1 MAFFQVNFFSP
12 TLGFNTD
19 IDVFI
24 PTPNSDEV
32 LNKKKSEYFQK
43 NRKYQVLYLLHG
55 LSDDDSIWLRRTSI
69 ERYATEKGIAVV
81 MPTTFRGWYIDTPA
95 GKYYSYIGEELP
107 RRVAEFFPAISQAR
121 ADTYV
126 AGLSMGGYVAM
137 DIQRLYPETVAGL
150 ALCDTMAASDGVGG
164 ENRLKMADAAEQ
176 TNSVEPVMHF
186 AQPAD
191 GDSTVKKTPEFIAT
205 MTGWINEQNP
215 AGLAWRQRMT
225 YGRPELG
232 AVPETISAPSLVVSG
247 ELDPSSNPSVMRP
260 LAERITGAEFIDIPD
275 CGHFSA
281 VEHPDTVARALLS
294 LVKRVQSAQKNA

>member
-1 MAFFQVNFFSP
+1 MAIELANHIYRDGEGVPVVLMNAYPVDHRMWDVCAKALADFADLNDVPDFPIWAPDMAGSGASP
-12 TLGFNTD
+12 
-19 IDVFI
+19 V
-24 PTPNSDEV
+24 PSDADSGPRMA
-32 LNKKKSEYFQK
+32 NGAYSEALD
-43 NRKYQVLYLLHG
+43 RLAG
-55 LSDDDSIWLRRTSI
+55 A
-69 ERYATEKGIAVV
+69 YA
-81 MPTTFRGWYIDTPA
+81 D
-95 GKYYSYIGEELP
+95 L
-107 RRVAEFFPAISQAR
+107 
-121 ADTYV
+121 
-126 AGLSMGGYVAM
+126 
-137 DIQRLYPETVAGL
+137 IQRLYPETVAGL

>member
-1 MAFFQVNFFSP
+1 MARIA
-12 TLGFNTD
+12 G
-19 IDVFI
+19 IDLPREKRIEIGLTYIYGIGRTSANKILAQAGINPDTRVKDL
-24 PTPNSDEV
+24 SEEDETK
-32 LNKKKSEYFQK
+32 LREIIGHEYT
-43 NRKYQVLYLLHG
+43 VEG
-55 LSDDDSIWLRRTSI
+55 DLRRN
-69 ERYATEKGIAVV
+69 
-81 MPTTFRGWYIDTPA
+81 
-95 GKYYSYIGEELP
+95 
-107 RRVAEFFPAISQAR
+107 
-121 ADTYV
+121 
-126 AGLSMGGYVAM
+126 VAM

>member
-1 MAFFQVNFFSP
+1 MAIELANHIYRDGEGVPVVLMNAYPVDHRMWDVCAKALADSADLNDVPDFPIWAPDMAGSGASP
-12 TLGFNTD
+12 
-19 IDVFI
+19 V
-24 PTPNSDEV
+24 PSDADSGPRMA
-32 LNKKKSEYFQK
+32 NGAYSEALDRLAGAYVDLIKAAGYEQA
-43 NRKYQVLYLLHG
+43 
-55 LSDDDSIWLRRTSI
+55 IW
-69 ERYATEKGIAVV
+69 V
-81 MPTTFRGWYIDTPA
+81 
-95 GKYYSYIGEELP
+95 
-107 RRVAEFFPAISQAR
+107 
-121 ADTYV
+121 
-126 AGLSMGGYVAM
+126 GLSMGGYVAM

-205 MTGWINEQNP
+205 MTGWINEQN
-215 AGLAWRQRMT
+215 
-225 YGRPELG
+225 
-232 AVPETISAPSLVVSG
+232 LVVSG

-260 LAERITGAEFIDIPD
+260 LAERIAGAEFIDIPD

-294 LVKRVQSAQKNA
+294 LVRRVQNAQKNA

>member
-1 MAFFQVNFFSP
+1 MGRVREGARRLADLNDVPDFPIWAPDMAGSGASP
-12 TLGFNTD
+12 
-19 IDVFI
+19 V
-24 PTPNSDEV
+24 PSDADSGPRMA
-32 LNKKKSEYFQK
+32 NGAYSEALD
-43 NRKYQVLYLLHG
+43 RL
-55 LSDDDSIWLRRTSI
+55 
-69 ERYATEKGIAVV
+69 
-81 MPTTFRGWYIDTPA
+81 A
-95 GKYYSYIGEELP
+95 GAYVDLIKAAGYEQ
-107 RRVAEFFPAISQAR
+107 AIS
-121 ADTYV
+121 V
-126 AGLSMGGYVAM
+126 GLSMGGYVAM

-186 AQPAD
+186 AQPPMAIPP
-191 GDSTVKKTPEFIAT
+191 SRRLLKFIAT

-294 LVKRVQSAQKNA
+294 LVKRVQNAQKNA

>member
-1 MAFFQVNFFSP
+1 MAIELANHIYRDGEGVPVVLMNAYPVDHRMWDVCAKALADFADLNGVPDFPIWAPDMAGSGASP
-12 TLGFNTD
+12 
-19 IDVFI
+19 V
-24 PTPNSDEV
+24 PSEV
-32 LNKKKSEYFQK
+32 DSGPRMANGAYSEALDRLAGAYVDLIKAAGYEQA
-43 NRKYQVLYLLHG
+43 
-55 LSDDDSIWLRRTSI
+55 IW
-69 ERYATEKGIAVV
+69 V
-81 MPTTFRGWYIDTPA
+81 
-95 GKYYSYIGEELP
+95 
-107 RRVAEFFPAISQAR
+107 
-121 ADTYV
+121 
-126 AGLSMGGYVAM
+126 GLSMGGYVAM

-225 YGRPELG
+225 YGRPELE
-232 AVPETISAPSLVVSG
+232 AVTETISAPSLVVSG

-294 LVKRVQSAQKNA
+294 LVRRVQSAQKNA

>member
-1 MAFFQVNFFSP
+1 
-12 TLGFNTD
+12 
-19 IDVFI
+19 
-24 PTPNSDEV
+24 
-32 LNKKKSEYFQK
+32 
-43 NRKYQVLYLLHG
+43 
-55 LSDDDSIWLRRTSI
+55 
-69 ERYATEKGIAVV
+69 
-81 MPTTFRGWYIDTPA
+81 
-95 GKYYSYIGEELP
+95 
-107 RRVAEFFPAISQAR
+107 
-121 ADTYV
+121 
-126 AGLSMGGYVAM
+126 
-137 DIQRLYPETVAGL
+137 
-150 ALCDTMAASDGVGG
+150 
-164 ENRLKMADAAEQ
+164 
-176 TNSVEPVMHF
+176 MHF

-260 LAERITGAEFIDIPD
+260 LAERIVGAEFIDIPD

-294 LVKRVQSAQKNA
+294 LVRRVQSAQKNA

>member
-1 MAFFQVNFFSP
+1 
-12 TLGFNTD
+12 
-19 IDVFI
+19 
-24 PTPNSDEV
+24 
-32 LNKKKSEYFQK
+32 
-43 NRKYQVLYLLHG
+43 
-55 LSDDDSIWLRRTSI
+55 
-69 ERYATEKGIAVV
+69 
-81 MPTTFRGWYIDTPA
+81 
-95 GKYYSYIGEELP
+95 
-107 RRVAEFFPAISQAR
+107 
-121 ADTYV
+121 
-126 AGLSMGGYVAM
+126 M

-232 AVPETISAPSLVVSG
+232 RCRKRSA
-247 ELDPSSNPSVMRP
+247 
-260 LAERITGAEFIDIPD
+260 
-275 CGHFSA
+275 H
-281 VEHPDTVARALLS
+281 RAWWYPANWTPPAI
-294 LVKRVQSAQKNA
+294 RV

>member
-1 MAFFQVNFFSP
+1 
-12 TLGFNTD
+12 
-19 IDVFI
+19 
-24 PTPNSDEV
+24 
-32 LNKKKSEYFQK
+32 
-43 NRKYQVLYLLHG
+43 
-55 LSDDDSIWLRRTSI
+55 
-69 ERYATEKGIAVV
+69 
-81 MPTTFRGWYIDTPA
+81 
-95 GKYYSYIGEELP
+95 
-107 RRVAEFFPAISQAR
+107 
-121 ADTYV
+121 
-126 AGLSMGGYVAM
+126 MGGYVAM

>member
-1 MAFFQVNFFSP
+1 MAEYLSP
-12 TLGFNTD
+12 LAEPFDFPAG
-19 IDVFI
+19 
-24 PTPNSDEV
+24 EHGV
-32 LNKKKSEYFQK
+32 L
-43 NRKYQVLYLLHG
+43 LLHG
-55 LSDDDSIWLRRTSI
+55 FTGSPAHMRKLGEALSARGFAARDILLPGHGTRYEDMRGCTWQDWLLAARMAAREMR
-69 ERYATEKGIAVV
+69 ERYAR
-81 MPTTFRGWYIDTPA
+81 F
-95 GKYYSYIGEELP
+95 S
-107 RRVAEFFPAISQAR
+107 
-121 ADTYV
+121 V

>member
-1 MAFFQVNFFSP
+1 MIEKFIMAGRTALHVCDSQQGERCV
-12 TLGFNTD
+12 
-19 IDVFI
+19 V
-24 PTPNSDEV
+24 
-32 LNKKKSEYFQK
+32 
-43 NRKYQVLYLLHG
+43 LLHG
-55 LSDDDSIWLRRTSI
+55 YLESMFVWDDFVPLLYKRVRVVTLDLPGHGISEVRGECHSMEYLADVVRD
-69 ERYATEKGIAVV
+69 ALQALGIARCTLV
-81 MPTTFRGWYIDTPA
+81 GH
-95 GKYYSYIGEELP
+95 
-107 RRVAEFFPAISQAR
+107 
-121 ADTYV
+121 
-126 AGLSMGGYVAM
+126 SMGGYVAM